1 MWLDCYNYAQL
12 AENIGVGVYANRA
25 SAPYW
30 TVEGLRDS
38 FLRVLDGKE
47 EGLRMKAKAGRLGE
61 TARKD
66 PGRYVAAREIARL
79 ASSGHA

>member
-12 AENIGVGVYANRA
+12 AEDVGVGVYANRA

-30 TVEGLRDS
+30 TVEGLRES
-38 FLRVLDGKE
+38 FLRVLDGGE
-47 EGLRMKAKAGRLGE
+47 EGSRMREKAKRLGE
-61 TARKD
+61 MARKD

-79 ASSGHA
+79 AASGHA